1 MSSVMRG
8 LDPRIHP
15 LCKQRAL
22 LRWIAGS
29 SPAMT
34 KSERWA
40 PSIPSP
46 RRISA
51 VGVEDV
57 PGVEVRRPRGE
68 EQERAGEVR
77 RLAEPAFGHAGEE
90 ALADVAG
97 AFGVLVHPCGQRRAE
112 DRRPQRIDRDAGF
125 AELAAQRL
133 GDAVDRRFRCAIS
146 GVAGRMSQQPAR
158 RGSQDDLAAE
168 AIAVLALLEHL
179 PGGGARHQPGLGDVG
194 VHHVEEI
201 FRLLVDDLRY
211 LVEAGG
217 DHQDVEPA
225 EGRHRGGDDRVAI
238 FRGAWPLRNDRGNDR
253 ALAAQCLAFGGDFLE
268 FVLPARRQRDVG
280 AGAGEHLG
288 GERAERPRR
297 AGYDRRLA
305 PDVEQGGGVFQEIV
319 GHGFSSQAY
328 SSPHGAKRNA
338 GASHPP
344 LQGEGRIA
352 EGDPGWGDATQ
363 HVRKRCHPLPAA
375 SRPTS
380 PLQGEVKNHFGGA
393 DIATIMVT
401 TSLPRLMISRSS
413 LGPMKQ
419 LSFALS
425 TVSLPPAITVNSPER
440 TTYTFS
446 VGEASGPAPPPGR
459 KCERPTTN
467 CFGPPASRPNRRS
480 DA

>member
-1 MSSVMRG
+1 MRG

-225 EGRHRGGDDRVAI
+225 EGRHRGGDDRFATIAVTIVLLPPSAWHSAATFLSSSSRLAASATLAPAPASTLAASEPNAPDAPVTIAVLPRMSNREAGFFRKSSDIGFPRRRTVARMERSVMRELLTLPC
-238 FRGAWPLRNDRGNDR
+238 RGRVGSPKAIRGGVTRRSMCGSAATPSRPLR
-253 ALAAQCLAFGGDFLE
+253 
-268 FVLPARRQRDVG
+268 
-280 AGAGEHLG
+280 
-288 GERAERPRR
+288 
-297 AGYDRRLA
+297 
-305 PDVEQGGGVFQEIV
+305 
-319 GHGFSSQAY
+319 
-328 SSPHGAKRNA
+328 
-338 GASHPP
+338 
-344 LQGEGRIA
+344 GR
-352 EGDPGWGDATQ
+352 
-363 HVRKRCHPLPAA
+363 
-375 SRPTS
+375 
-380 PLQGEVKNHFGGA
+380 
-393 DIATIMVT
+393 
-401 TSLPRLMISRSS
+401 
-413 LGPMKQ
+413 
-419 LSFALS
+419 
-425 TVSLPPAITVNSPER
+425 
-440 TTYTFS
+440 
-446 VGEASGPAPPPGR
+446 PPPSRGR
-459 KCERPTTN
+459 
-467 CFGPPASRPNRRS
+467 
-480 DA
+480 